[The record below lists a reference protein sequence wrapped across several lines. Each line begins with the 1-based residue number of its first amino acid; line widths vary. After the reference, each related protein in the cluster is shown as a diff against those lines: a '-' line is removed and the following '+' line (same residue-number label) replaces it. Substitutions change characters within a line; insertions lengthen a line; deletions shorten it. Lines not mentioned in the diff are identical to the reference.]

1 MVKRIRWS
9 PVALKSREDILEYW
23 KFKTGSK
30 AYSVKLAKVF
40 QLAVNNI
47 KEFNKIG
54 KDTNKLNV
62 RRYIMNDYSLF
73 YIIEKTEIRILLIWD
88 NRRNPKDL
96 KLN

>member
-23 KFKTGSK
+23 ELKTGTK
-30 AYSVKLAKVF
+30 TYSIKLAKVF
-40 QLAVNNI
+40 QLAVSNI

-54 KDTNKLNV
+54 KSTNKLNV
-62 RRYIMNDYSLF
+62 RRYVINNYSLY
-73 YIIEKTEIRILLIWD
+73 YIVEKTEIRILLIRD